1 MITLH
6 TEKAMCYN
14 YLKFVICFMVSFV
27 MIFVNVSSVLEKN
40 VYSVNSL
47 VQDSVH
53 VLVNCTFKNT
63 LQLNYL

>member
-1 MITLH
+1 
-6 TEKAMCYN
+6 
-14 YLKFVICFMVSFV
+14 MVSFV